1 MFSFT
6 ESPRLTEFERQVLPH
21 LDAAYNLARFL
32 MRNDQNAE
40 DVVQEAAL
48 RAFRFFDSFRGENS
62 RAWFLSI
69 VRNTAFTALKRNRM
83 DEETVVFDEEL
94 HGGQIPPLDAGI
106 ALDRA
111 QDRQTVRAAI
121 EQLPAEFREAI
132 TLRELEG
139 MSYKEIADVA
149 GVPIGTIMSRLARAP
164 SSASTAP
171 DEKLHR
177 DQMSAEHENIRE
189 LLHAYVDGE
198 LDLANTRET
207 ERHLQSCADCRGIEK
222 AIRELRSALTSDAT
236 AYRAPAR
243 LRKNVRAALRRE
255 AKSSRQTLSPW
266 LMFAT
271 GAAFAA
277 VILGFALFQTTRATR
292 TNAIVDQVVANHV
305 RSLLAVQLVDVVS
318 SDQHTV
324 KPWFDGK
331 IDFAPEVRDLSA
343 NGFPLVGG
351 RLDYLD
357 GKTVAA
363 LVYQRNKHPINLFI
377 TPESTSRSTSPTVIT
392 RRGYNVFSWTNN
404 GMKCWAVSDLNQAEL
419 RGFTELVRAVK

>member
-1 MFSFT
+1 
-6 ESPRLTEFERQVLPH
+6 
-21 LDAAYNLARFL
+21 
-32 MRNDQNAE
+32 
-40 DVVQEAAL
+40 
-48 RAFRFFDSFRGENS
+48 
-62 RAWFLSI
+62 
-69 VRNTAFTALKRNRM
+69 
-83 DEETVVFDEEL
+83 
-94 HGGQIPPLDAGI
+94 
-106 ALDRA
+106 
-111 QDRQTVRAAI
+111 
-121 EQLPAEFREAI
+121 
-132 TLRELEG
+132 
-139 MSYKEIADVA
+139 
-149 GVPIGTIMSRLARAP
+149 
-164 SSASTAP
+164 
-171 DEKLHR
+171 
-177 DQMSAEHENIRE
+177 MSAEHENIRE
-189 LLHAYVDGE
+189 LLHAYVDDE
-198 LDLANTRET
+198 LDLANARET

-236 AYRAPAR
+236 AYRAPAH
-243 LRKNVRAALRRE
+243 LRKDVRAPLRRE
-255 AKSSRQTLSPW
+255 AKATRQTLSPW

-292 TNAIVDQVVANHV
+292 TDAIADQVVANHV

-377 TPESTSRSTSPTVIT
+377 TPEPTSRSTSPTVIT

-404 GMKCWAVSDLNQAEL
+404 GMKYWAVSDLNQAEL
-419 RGFTELVRAVK
+419 NEFTELVRAVK